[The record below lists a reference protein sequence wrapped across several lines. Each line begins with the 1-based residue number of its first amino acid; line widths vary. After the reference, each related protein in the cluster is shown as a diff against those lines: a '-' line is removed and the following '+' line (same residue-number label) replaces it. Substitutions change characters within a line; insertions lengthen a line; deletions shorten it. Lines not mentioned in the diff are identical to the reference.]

1 MTDNEI
7 VPNRFID
14 PYTREI
20 MNDPVKMEDGYTYER
35 NTIINYMNQNSN
47 RSPLTGQVM
56 SRTMEPNK
64 DLKDDIIK
72 YNENKSPKKINLI
85 VENYDGRKFM
95 LNLFENDKVEEIKKM
110 LSLRTNT
117 KVGFIKLTFNGKF
130 LAKDC
135 EKLKNLNMKDNSLI
149 KVVDTGSHGG

>member
-72 YNENKSPKKINLI
+72 YNENKSPKKKYLQKHTIKNI
-85 VENYDGRKFM
+85 
-95 LNLFENDKVEEIKKM
+95 FESQKLKITTYQIKKM
-110 LSLRTNT
+110 QHITQTPN
-117 KVGFIKLTFNGKF
+117 
-130 LAKDC
+130 
-135 EKLKNLNMKDNSLI
+135 
-149 KVVDTGSHGG
+149 